1 MTTVRLRVDGELDM
15 ATAGRVEERVVTA
28 LTGDPR
34 QDRVVLE
41 LGGLTF
47 CDSSGL
53 DALLAARAE
62 ADRRGVDLRVAG
74 PQGIVRR
81 SLEITGLLEVLGE
94 ETGQSR

>member
-34 QDRVVLE
+34 PDRVVLD